1 MTRRIRI
8 VALNVC
14 PQVRKSFCDHFIMTW
29 RIRTVALNVYPQ
41 VGKSCVII
49 SS

>member
-1 MTRRIRI
+1 MTWRIRIAALNVYPQIGKSFCENFVMPWRIRI
-8 VALNVC
+8 VALN
-14 PQVRKSFCDHFIMTW
+14 
-29 RIRTVALNVYPQ
+29 AYPQ